1 MHKPEEKKH
10 DMSHLNYA
18 KLFTTP
24 ANQTFLALRTL
35 FFSGTIFSQFND
47 EKVYRFDEQLV
58 RSENLSVTYQPTDN
72 LWRQEYDLF
81 HSIIIV

>member
-1 MHKPEEKKH
+1 MHKPERIKH

-24 ANQTFLALRTL
+24 VNQTFLALRTL

-47 EKVYRFDEQLV
+47 ENTYHSDEQLV
-58 RSENLSVTYQPTDN
+58 RSENLSVTSTNRQPLET
-72 LWRQEYDLF
+72 R
-81 HSIIIV
+81 V